1 MRADCAQPVTRRA
14 VLGGSAAGAA
24 TFTIGRPARAAS
36 VGALRFVPQA
46 DLSVTDPVFS
56 PAFVVRNFGYLV
68 YDTLFAQDASL
79 QLQPQMA
86 EGCDISADRLSYVI
100 GLRPGLTFH
109 DRSSVTAADCIASLQ
124 RWSKRDPLGQKLAAT
139 IERYQVLDERSFRIR
154 LSEPFPLLLDAIGKT
169 SSNTPFIMPQWL
181 AETDAFRQ
189 VTEIVGS
196 GPFRTRREEWV
207 SGARMIFERNP
218 DYRPREEAPSFAA
231 GGKHAMLDRI
241 EWVIMPDPATAAA
254 ALQTGE
260 IDWWE
265 QPQPDLLPLLAADR
279 NIVITEGDRFGN
291 VGALR
296 FNQLIPP
303 FNDSRARRAVLLAL
317 DQRAYLAAMV
327 GDPKL
332 WHLCPSF
339 FTCGT
344 PMSTE
349 AGPNPLRDGPDLAA
363 ARALIRDAGLV
374 GSTVVLL
381 DATDLAPVHAQGLV
395 TAELLKSIGFVVDMR
410 SFDWASVGTRRNSK
424 EPIDRGGW
432 NITHSY
438 SFGLDAA
445 SPATNIQLRSN
456 GNGALYGW
464 PDFPEIEALRNSWFK
479 AENPAAQKTI
489 AADIQLAAFRDLP
502 YIPTGQF
509 FTPMAHRRSLSGVI
523 PGPIPFFWNVEKAA

>member
-1 MRADCAQPVTRRA
+1 MVNDDTRHPTRRA
-14 VLGGSAAGAA
+14 VLGGAAGAA
-24 TFTIGRPARAAS
+24 TFAIGRPARAAAS
-36 VGALRFVPQA
+36 TIRFVPQA

-68 YDTLFAQDASL
+68 YDTLFAMDANL
-79 QLQPQMA
+79 QAQPQMA
-86 EGCDISADRLSYVI
+86 EGCDISPDRLTYTI

-109 DRSSVTAADCIASLQ
+109 DGSPVTAADCTASLQ
-124 RWSKRDPLGQKLAAT
+124 RWSKRDPLGQKLATAV
-139 IERYQVLDERSFRIR
+139 ERYENLDERSFRIR
-154 LSEPFPLLLDAIGKT
+154 LSETFPLLLDAIGKA
-169 SSNTPFIMPQWL
+169 SSNTPFIMPQRL
-181 AETDAFRQ
+181 AKTDAFRQ

-207 SGARMIFERNP
+207 PGARMVFERYP
-218 DYRPREEAPSFAA
+218 QYRPRQEAPSFAA
-231 GGKHAMLDRI
+231 GGKHANVDGV
-241 EWVIMPDPATAAA
+241 EWLIMPDPATAAA

-265 QPQPDLLPLLAADR
+265 QPLSDLLPVLAADR
-279 NIVITEGDRFGN
+279 NIVITEGDHFGN
-291 VGALR
+291 IGALR

-303 FNDSRARRAVLLAL
+303 FNDVRARRAVLLAV
-317 DQRAYLAAMV
+317 DQRTYLEAMV

-332 WHLCPSF
+332 AHFCPSY

-349 AGPNPLRDGPDLAA
+349 AGPNPLRDGPNLEA
-363 ARALIRDAGLV
+363 ARALIREAGLA
-374 GSTVVLL
+374 GTKVVVL
-381 DATDLAPVHAQGLV
+381 DATDLAPVHAQGMI
-395 TAELLKSIGFVVDMR
+395 TAALLKSIGFVVDIR
-410 SFDWASVGTRRNSK
+410 SFDWATVVSRRNSK
-424 EPIDRGGW
+424 KPIDDGGW

-464 PDFPEIEALRNSWFK
+464 PNFPDIEALRNAWFK
-479 AENPAAQKTI
+479 ADNLATQKTI
-489 AADIQLAAFRDLP
+489 SAQIQQAAFRDVP

-509 FTPMAHRRSLSGVI
+509 FSPMAHRRSLSGVV
-523 PGPIPFFWNVEKAA
+523 PGPIPFFWNVKKAV